1 MNIQIKLKSIQKPFK
16 IFTRCV
22 KTTLI
27 AFVIMTKKI
36 QNGKSKSAKV
46 NSTSLKKLKFGV
58 EFELFTLDQEGQI
71 ISGSERLIKKIND
84 TFPNIKIEKECGKNM
99 IEINSFP
106 DTNIPNAIEKTL
118 EDFESILH
126 CAEKE
131 NIVLYSYGTHPGT
144 FTPEI
149 HESKGYQIKEQIFGK
164 QRFSIAARCI
174 GLHCHFSLPWGVF
187 DYANKIIKDLIN
199 SKNQQSMINLYNLFI
214 AMDPALTTFAQSS
227 PFYQGKYLGKD
238 SRVIVYRGGEI
249 FNYPQGLYSNYQKFG
264 ALQPYKYT
272 EWDLIQIIKNR
283 FDNWKTII
291 KKIDVNLRVFL
302 KRGSILDT
310 AWNPVKISSHGTIE
324 QRGMDINHP
333 RVIISLATLIE
344 HISREVQ
351 ENYLQ
356 VIPSNIGIDEPFK
369 REDNKIYIP
378 PHTRVRFELQP
389 KSAYDGLENDD
400 IYNYCTGLLK
410 LGKTCMPKESLS
422 LMEPIEKM
430 LKERK
435 TVSDEILEEAKKMGI
450 DTKEKMTNN
459 QAAELALKLSE
470 GLFKE
475 IIMTK
480 QAIKN
485 LNN

>member
-1 MNIQIKLKSIQKPFK
+1 M
-16 IFTRCV
+16 V
-22 KTTLI
+22 
-27 AFVIMTKKI
+27 TKNTAK
-36 QNGKSKSAKV
+36 GKMPIENQA
-46 NSTSLKKLKFGV
+46 SLKKLKFGV
-58 EFELFTLDQEGQI
+58 EFELFTLDQEGRM
-71 ISGSERLIKKIND
+71 ISGSERLIKKVNEL
-84 TFPNIKIEKECGKNM
+84 FPGIQIKKECGKNM
-99 IEINSFP
+99 IEITSFP
-106 DTNIPNAIEKTL
+106 NTNIPNAIEKAL
-118 EDFESILH
+118 EDFESVLH

-131 NIVLYSYGTHPGT
+131 NIVIYSYSTYPGT
-144 FTPEI
+144 YTPEI
-149 HESKGYQIKEQIFGK
+149 HNEKGYELKEHIFGK

-187 DYANKIIKDLIN
+187 DYVNKIIKDLIN
-199 SKNQQSMINLYNLFI
+199 SKNQQSMVNLYNLFI

-238 SRVIVYRGGEI
+238 SRIIVYRGGEI

-264 ALQPYKYT
+264 ALQPYKYNG
-272 EWDLIQIIKNR
+272 WDLIQIIKNR
-283 FDNWKTII
+283 FENWNTII
-291 KKIDVNLRVFL
+291 KKLDVNLKVFL

-324 QRGMDINHP
+324 QRGMDINSP

-344 HISREVQ
+344 NISREVQ

-356 VIPSNIGIDEPFK
+356 VIPSSIGINEPFK
-369 REDNKIYIP
+369 KEGNKIYIP
-378 PHTRVRFELQP
+378 PHSRVRFELQP

-400 IYNYCTGLLK
+400 VYNYCNGLLK
-410 LGKTCMPKESLS
+410 LGKTCIPKEKLP

-430 LKERK
+430 ITDRK
-435 TVSDEILEEAKKMGI
+435 TVSDEILAEAKKMGI
-450 DTKEKMTNN
+450 DIKEKMTNKH
-459 QAAELALKLSE
+459 AADLALKLSKD
-470 GLFKE
+470 LFKE